1 MGILTVFMLFF
12 TILLQKCFI
21 LFPEMSRAMKRKH
34 VLRENLKDDYSVPTA
49 DQQIVKILKNTG
61 NNLHAVQSP
70 DGTTF
75 LVSMPTKFRGNIYV
89 RRGTFVL
96 IEPIKEGV
104 KVKGE
109 IVRILTSEHIKY
121 FKQDN
126 VWPKEFSS
134 DDQQNLNDCEDDIY
148 VNKNRQHIVCSDSEE
163 ESDEDSDD
171 TDSSEG
177 QEYSLDDNGPDENK
191 TL

>member
-1 MGILTVFMLFF
+1 
-12 TILLQKCFI
+12 
-21 LFPEMSRAMKRKH
+21 MSRAMKRKH
-34 VLRENLKDDYSVPTA
+34 VLRENLKDDFSLPTA
-49 DQQIVKILKNTG
+49 DQQIVKVLKNTG
-61 NNLHAVQSP
+61 NNLHSVQSP
-70 DGTTF
+70 DGVTF
-75 LVSMPTKFRGNIYV
+75 LVSMPTKFRRNIYV

-126 VWPKEFSS
+126 VWPKEFSTE
-134 DDQQNLNDCEDDIY
+134 DQKNSNDEDDIY
-148 VNKNRQHIVCSDSEE
+148 VNKNRQYDVCSDSE
-163 ESDEDSDD
+163 DSDDPSED

-177 QEYSLDDNGPDENK
+177 QEYSLDDNGPDESDK
-191 TL
+191 SMAS

>member
-1 MGILTVFMLFF
+1 
-12 TILLQKCFI
+12 
-21 LFPEMSRAMKRKH
+21 MSRAMKRKH
-34 VLRENLKDDYSVPTA
+34 VLRENLKDDFSLPTA

-70 DGTTF
+70 DGDTF

-89 RRGTFVL
+89 RRGSFVL

-134 DDQQNLNDCEDDIY
+134 EDQKNSNDCEDDIY
-148 VNKNRQHIVCSDSEE
+148 VNKNRQYNVCSDSE
-163 ESDEDSDD
+163 DSDDSSED

-177 QEYSLDDNGPDENK
+177 QEYSLDDNGPDENDK
-191 TL
+191 SMAS

>member
-1 MGILTVFMLFF
+1 
-12 TILLQKCFI
+12 
-21 LFPEMSRAMKRKH
+21 MSRAMKRKH

-49 DQQIVKILKNTG
+49 DQQIVKVLKNRG

-70 DGTTF
+70 DGSTF

-89 RRGTFVL
+89 RRGSFVI

-109 IVRILTSEHIKY
+109 IVRILTSEHVKY

-134 DDQQNLNDCEDDIY
+134 DDQQSSNDSEDDIC
-148 VNKNRQHIVCSDSEE
+148 VNKNRQYIACSDSEE
-163 ESDEDSDD
+163 ESDDSDDSED

-177 QEYSLDDNGPDENK
+177 QEYTLDDNGPDDNNK
-191 TL
+191 SLTS